1 MQDAPITLQTI
12 VAALAVF
19 GSLAGL
25 WFRIDSRIKSSSDEL
40 SKSIETTRRDVE
52 ALRLEVMRDYA
63 SVSHLEKVES
73 RLISSLD
80 RLTEEVTKLREAWA
94 GTRAVSKADRS
105 RSGT

>member
-1 MQDAPITLQTI
+1 MQDAPITLQSI

-40 SKSIETTRRDVE
+40 SRTIETTRKDVE
-52 ALRLEVMRDYA
+52 ALRLELMRDYA
-63 SVSHLEKVES
+63 SMNHLEKVES

-94 GTRAVSKADRS
+94 GTKAVTRS
-105 RSGT
+105 NRSGRDP